1 MSHQHQHWEASS
13 TISQAQLRKCF
24 RQCKELAAIREIA
37 AEIRV
42 QMGLKGGLEKSGW
55 RQRILRE
62 A

>member
-1 MSHQHQHWEASS
+1 MSHQRQHWGASS

-24 RQCKELAAIREIA
+24 RQCKELAAIGETA

-42 QMGLKGGLEKSGW
+42 QMGLKGGLGKSGW
-55 RQRILRE
+55 RQGLLRE